1 MSGVGLRW
9 EMPQA
14 GALQQHI
21 DRMLHMDKHGLLDAV
36 GAEVESQVR
45 RRISA
50 EKTAP
55 DGKPWAAWSPQ
66 YAKTRHAGQS
76 LLQSEGHLLD
86 SITYVVA
93 VDGSFVDVG
102 SNLVYAAIQNCGGA
116 KVGKPNL
123 PARPYL
129 GFSDDNQDDLRGV
142 IVKWLEE
149 NWMRGGLPA

>member
-21 DRMLHMDKHGLLDAV
+21 DRMLHLDKRGLLDAV
-36 GAEVESQVR
+36 GAEVGAQVR
-45 RRISA
+45 TRITS
-50 EKTAP
+50 EKKAP
-55 DGKPWAAWSPQ
+55 DGKPWAAWSPA
-66 YAKTRHAGQS
+66 YAKTRHANQS
-76 LLQSEGHLLD
+76 KLQSSGELID
-86 SITYVVA
+86 SITHLVA

-102 SNLVYAAIQNCGGA
+102 SNLVYAAIQNFGGA